1 MHVCDTNGFYADK
14 LYEERSTLDFYVPRD
29 ELFSVTKQTQFN
41 DSTISLGLTTII
53 QSLDSLLT
61 DPNLGFANFEDI
73 ETIYKEG
80 FHIPTLESNDLTF
93 LQKLIPKFF
102 KDANDSQNL
111 VRFDA
116 PESYKSK
123 FNHINKMLFYMYL
136 K

>member
-1 MHVCDTNGFYADK
+1 
-14 LYEERSTLDFYVPRD
+14 
-29 ELFSVTKQTQFN
+29 
-41 DSTISLGLTTII
+41 LTTII

-73 ETIYKEG
+73 EAIYKEG

>member
-1 MHVCDTNGFYADK
+1 MFTTQFIYADPR
-14 LYEERSTLDFYVPRD
+14 YETRSSLNFYVPRD
-29 ELFSVTKQTQFN
+29 ESFSETKQTQFN

-61 DPNLGFANFEDI
+61 DPNLGFANFDDI
-73 ETIYKEG
+73 DAIYKEG

-123 FNHINKMLFYMYL
+123 FNHINKVLFYMYI